1 MDSLSRKSR
10 VGLAV
15 SYAAL
20 IVLPCLVIMFFVHL
34 PLARVITFLTYAFAL
49 LPTYYLGQ
57 WFLNGTG
64 FNSAAT
70 FVLFALVVALAFW
83 PFPVLITL
91 PSAWSSMRW
100 RRVFFG
106 YAVLLAS
113 GVLLAAWQMTKSWHL
128 FFG

>member
-1 MDSLSRKSR
+1 MHSLSRKSR

-57 WFLNGTG
+57 WFLDGRG
-64 FNSAAT
+64 FHSVAA
-70 FVLFALVVALAFW
+70 FVFFALVVALAFW
-83 PFPVLITL
+83 PFPVLSML

-100 RRVFFG
+100 RRVFLR
-106 YAVLLAS
+106 YAVLFALGA
-113 GVLLAAWQMTKSWHL
+113 LIAAWQMTRSWHL